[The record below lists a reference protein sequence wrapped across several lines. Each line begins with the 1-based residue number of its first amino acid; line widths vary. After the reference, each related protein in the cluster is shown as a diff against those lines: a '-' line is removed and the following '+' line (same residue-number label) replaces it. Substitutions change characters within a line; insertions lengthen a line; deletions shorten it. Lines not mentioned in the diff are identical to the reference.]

1 MRVRKTFLLC
11 FFIFHFLGPLQIVW
25 FSSTPDFITEGKRI
39 DLECYSRDGLSLRRS
54 TGSRMTKLSRTELK
68 AFIIQRT
75 RGGKMER
82 ILYIADLVFLQDVK
96 SWKESI
102 IFISEVSE
110 FLQLIYVCK

>member
-1 MRVRKTFLLC
+1 
-11 FFIFHFLGPLQIVW
+11 
-25 FSSTPDFITEGKRI
+25 
-39 DLECYSRDGLSLRRS
+39 
-54 TGSRMTKLSRTELK
+54 
-68 AFIIQRT
+68 
-75 RGGKMER
+75 MER